1 MKQKLLLLLFF
12 FTFLNCFSQ
21 DRKTIHGKVVFNEMA
36 IEKID
41 VVNLTIKKSST
52 TDAEGN
58 FSIEAKAGDE
68 LFVLSNDYY
77 DIKITLEKKDF
88 TSEKFIISLSKKPI
102 ELKEV
107 AITKVEKISV
117 KVSPE
122 EIRMAKIAKFENS
135 PKVLGVY
142 TGEMPYGVDFVG
154 LFKKIFKS
162 NKKKDKDGTSK
173 FASFKEYAVSK
184 FDVND
189 FFYKKLKINLQE
201 LDLFMAFCET
211 DANYKAIMQRE
222 DTLETMEFLTTKN
235 EAFKKLER

>member
-1 MKQKLLLLLFF
+1 
-12 FTFLNCFSQ
+12 
-21 DRKTIHGKVVFNEMA
+21 MA

-41 VVNLTIKKSST
+41 VVNLAIKKSST
-52 TDAEGN
+52 TDSEGN
-58 FSIEAKAGDE
+58 FSLEAKAGDE
-68 LFVLSNDYY
+68 LFILSNDYY
-77 DIKITLEKKDF
+77 DIKIMLTKEDL
-88 TSEKFIISLSKKPI
+88 TSEKFIVKLSKKPI

-107 AITKVEKISV
+107 AIAKVEKVGVI
-117 KVSPE
+117 VSPE

-162 NKKKDKDGTSK
+162 NKKKDKEGTSK
-173 FASFKEYAVSK
+173 FTSFKEYAVSK
-184 FDVND
+184 FDVNE
-189 FFYKKLKINLQE
+189 FFYKKLDVNLEE

>member
-1 MKQKLLLLLFF
+1 LKQKLLLLIFS

-21 DRKTIHGKVVFNEMA
+21 DRKTIHGKVVFNKIA

-41 VVNLTIKKSST
+41 VVNLAIKKSST

-58 FSIEAKAGDE
+58 FSIEAKTGDD
-68 LFVLSNDYY
+68 LFVLSKDYY
-77 DIKITLEKKDF
+77 DIKITLTKDDFKLEKL
-88 TSEKFIISLSKKPI
+88 IITLSKKPI
-102 ELKEV
+102 ELDEV
-107 AITKVEKISV
+107 TINKVEKISV
-117 KVSPE
+117 NVSPE
-122 EIRMAKIAKFENS
+122 EIRMAKLAKFENS

-142 TGEMPYGVDFVG
+142 TGEMPYGVDFIG

-162 NKKKDKDGTSK
+162 GKKKDKEGTSK

-184 FDVND
+184 FDVNE
-189 FFYKKLKINLQE
+189 FFYKKLDLNLEE

-222 DTLETMEFLTTKN
+222 DTLETLEFLTTKN

>member
-1 MKQKLLLLLFF
+1 LKQKLLLLLFF

-41 VVNLTIKKSST
+41 VVNLAIKKSST

-58 FSIEAKAGDE
+58 FSIEAKVGDE
-68 LFVLSNDYY
+68 LFVLSKDYY
-77 DIKITLEKKDF
+77 DIKIMLTKDDFKLEKL
-88 TSEKFIISLSKKPI
+88 IINLSKKPI
-102 ELKEV
+102 ELDEV
-107 AITKVEKISV
+107 TINKVEKVNII
-117 KVSPE
+117 VSPE
-122 EIRMAKIAKFENS
+122 EIRMAKLAKFENS

-162 NKKKDKDGTSK
+162 NKKKDKEGTSK

-184 FDVND
+184 FDVNE
-189 FFYKKLKINLQE
+189 FFYKKLDLNLEE

-222 DTLETMEFLTTKN
+222 DTLETLEFLTTKN

>member
-1 MKQKLLLLLFF
+1 LKQKLLLLLFF

-36 IEKID
+36 IEKIH

-77 DIKITLEKKDF
+77 DIKITLEKQDF

-102 ELKEV
+102 ELDEV
-107 AITKVEKISV
+107 TINKVEKINV
-117 KVSPE
+117 TVSPE
-122 EIRMAKIAKFENS
+122 EIRMAKLAKYENS

-162 NKKKDKDGTSK
+162 NKKKDKEGTSK

-184 FDVND
+184 FDVNE
-189 FFYKKLKINLQE
+189 FFYKKLDINLEE
-201 LDLFMAFCET
+201 LDLFMAFCEN
-211 DANYKAIMQRE
+211 DDNYKAIMQRE
-222 DTLETMEFLTTKN
+222 DTLETLEFLTTKN

>member
-1 MKQKLLLLLFF
+1 
-12 FTFLNCFSQ
+12 
-21 DRKTIHGKVVFNEMA
+21 MA

-68 LFVLSNDYY
+68 LFVLSDDNY

-102 ELKEV
+102 ELDEV
-107 AITKVEKISV
+107 TINKVEKV
-117 KVSPE
+117 NVTVSPE

-142 TGEMPYGVDFVG
+142 TGEMPYAVDFVG

-162 NKKKDKDGTSK
+162 NKKKDKEGTSK

-184 FDVND
+184 FDVNE
-189 FFYKKLKINLQE
+189 FFYKKLDINLEE
-201 LDLFMAFCET
+201 LDLFMTFCES
-211 DANYKAIMQRE
+211 DDNYKGIMKRE
-222 DTLETMEFLTTKN
+222 DTLETLEFLTSKN

>member
-21 DRKTIHGKVVFNEMA
+21 DRKTIHGKVIFNEMA

-41 VVNLTIKKSST
+41 IVNLTIKKSST

-77 DIKITLEKKDF
+77 DRKITLEKKDF

>member
-68 LFVLSNDYY
+68 LFILSNDYY
-77 DIKITLEKKDF
+77 DIKIMLTKEDF
-88 TSEKFIISLSKKPI
+88 TSEKFIIKLSKKPI

-107 AITKVEKISV
+107 AITKVEKINV

-162 NKKKDKDGTSK
+162 NKKKDKNETPK

-184 FDVND
+184 FDVNE
-189 FFYKKLKINLQE
+189 FFYKKLDINLEE
-201 LDLFMAFCET
+201 LDLFMAFCES
-211 DANYKAIMQRE
+211 DDNYKGIMERE
-222 DTLETMEFLTTKN
+222 DTLETLEFLTSKN
-235 EAFKKLER
+235 EAFKKMER

>member
-1 MKQKLLLLLFF
+1 
-12 FTFLNCFSQ
+12 
-21 DRKTIHGKVVFNEMA
+21 MA

-107 AITKVEKISV
+107 AITKVEKVGVI
-117 KVSPE
+117 VSPE

-184 FDVND
+184 FDVNE
-189 FFYKKLKINLQE
+189 FFYKKLE
-201 LDLFMAFCET
+201 
-211 DANYKAIMQRE
+211 R
-222 DTLETMEFLTTKN
+222 
-235 EAFKKLER
+235 KLEKGSCRNDVLRILLY

>member
-1 MKQKLLLLLFF
+1 MKQKLLLLLIF

-21 DRKTIHGKVVFNEMA
+21 DRKTVRGKVVFNEMA

-41 VVNLTIKKSST
+41 IVNLAIKKSST

-58 FSIEAKAGDE
+58 FSIEAKVGDE
-68 LFVLSNDYY
+68 LFVLSKDYY
-77 DIKITLEKKDF
+77 DIKITLTKEDFILEKL
-88 TSEKFIISLSKKPI
+88 IIPLNKKPI
-102 ELKEV
+102 ELDEV
-107 AITKVEKISV
+107 TITNVGKVNFGI
-117 KVSPE
+117 SPE
-122 EIRMAKIAKFENS
+122 EIRMAKLAKFENS

-162 NKKKDKDGTSK
+162 NKKKDKEGTSK

-184 FDVND
+184 FDVNE
-189 FFYKKLKINLQE
+189 FFYKKLDLNLEE

-211 DANYKAIMQRE
+211 DTNYKAIMQRE
-222 DTLETMEFLTTKN
+222 DTLETLEFLTAKN
-235 EAFKKLER
+235 EAFKKLKR

>member
-52 TDAEGN
+52 TEAEGN

-102 ELKEV
+102 ELDEV
-107 AITKVEKISV
+107 TINKVEKV
-117 KVSPE
+117 NVTVSPE

-154 LFKKIFKS
+154 LFKKIFKYR
-162 NKKKDKDGTSK
+162 NY
-173 FASFKEYAVSK
+173 SFP
-184 FDVND
+184 
-189 FFYKKLKINLQE
+189 LI
-201 LDLFMAFCET
+201 
-211 DANYKAIMQRE
+211 IR
-222 DTLETMEFLTTKN
+222 
-235 EAFKKLER
+235 